1 MMFLYQ
7 VNSILEG
14 ISCYDEDDAEA
25 IQIASATVEE
35 VQYLIEEL
43 TERVSDSMDHS
54 ENADTR
60 SDAWFWEGNQNAYE
74 FVLNCLENFLKK
86 VEKS

>member
-1 MMFLYQ
+1 MFLFQ

-43 TERVSDSMDHS
+43 TERVNDSREHS

-60 SDAWFWEGNQNAYE
+60 SDACFWEGNQNAYE
-74 FVLNCLENFLKK
+74 FVLSSLENFFLKK